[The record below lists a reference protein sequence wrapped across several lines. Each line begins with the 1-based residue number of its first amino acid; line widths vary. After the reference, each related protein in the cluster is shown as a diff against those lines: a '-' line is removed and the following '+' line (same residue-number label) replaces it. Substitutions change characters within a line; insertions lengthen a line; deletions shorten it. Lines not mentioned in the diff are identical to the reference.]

1 LRAGRLRVKAATV
14 VVLATAISAA
24 ISSSVAETVQFLE
37 LQLDLIGSPG
47 HDGEVGLSGQPRR
60 GPSI

>member
-24 ISSSVAETVQFLE
+24 ISSSVAE
-37 LQLDLIGSPG
+37 
-47 HDGEVGLSGQPRR
+47 LSSSSNCS
-60 GPSI
+60 SI